1 MRLFG
6 CVLPVCVSHH
16 TPKASFFFHISSGRL
31 RADRCLPGEIGA
43 PEGGLR
49 SLLSLRPSIPFKLY
63 PALRLVTLNAHL
75 LKDSL
80 APRSIR
86 SEPGLRTFSH
96 RFLSP
101 SHRQQSALIPWC
113 QRASSFLVLPKNLI
127 LIGEILSRGKV
138 LHIGPAAFFI
148 SLAVSLSSAFLS
160 VGVRPGA

>member
-1 MRLFG
+1 MNMNECRALSF
-6 CVLPVCVSHH
+6 
-16 TPKASFFFHISSGRL
+16 TANPKKFLNADIFCFVEP
-31 RADRCLPGEIGA
+31 RACGPPLS
-43 PEGGLR
+43 GGLR

-138 LHIGPAAFFI
+138 LHIGSAAFFI